1 MKGIGSE
8 ASFQDF
14 MQRRENYK
22 DVYETVDERDG
33 SYIKIINSQTYI
45 VHNCRGYL
53 PQKVRLVLV

>member
-1 MKGIGSE
+1 
-8 ASFQDF
+8 